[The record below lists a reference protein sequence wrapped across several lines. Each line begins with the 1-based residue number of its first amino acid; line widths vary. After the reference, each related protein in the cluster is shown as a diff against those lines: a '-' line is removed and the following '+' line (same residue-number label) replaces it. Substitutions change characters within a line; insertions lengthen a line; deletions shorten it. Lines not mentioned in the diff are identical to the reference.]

1 MKKQK
6 TINDATKFNTSGGLE
21 MGRIKFAVK
30 EEWDK
35 TLFYLA
41 TLSLVFLVG
50 CCVRIIAG

>member
-1 MKKQK
+1 MRL
-6 TINDATKFNTSGGLE
+6 TKFNTSGGLE
-21 MGRIKFAVK
+21 MGRIKFVVK

-50 CCVRIIAG
+50 CAVRIIAG